1 MLSESNFI
9 IRASARR
16 EGNYY
21 IDYSGEYKISGIA
34 LVSGLDI
41 PEVQDIYLK
50 QGGELD
56 TLHEVYYFDSII
68 SARKAVS
75 EILTK
80 TGHSTFGKLVFLTET
95 EIEYI
100 RNSLIKEGTNTVGLN
115 RSLKDEIFKKL
126 NG

>member
-1 MLSESNFI
+1 MLNESNFI
-9 IRASARR
+9 VRASARR

-34 LVSGLDI
+34 LVSALDI
-41 PEVQDIYLK
+41 PEVQDIYLRH
-50 QGGELD
+50 GADLD
-56 TLHEVYYFDSII
+56 NSHEVYYFDSII
-68 SARKAVS
+68 NARKAIS
-75 EILTK
+75 DILTK

-100 RNSLIKEGTNTVGLN
+100 RTALIKEGGNTVSLN
-115 RSLKDEIFKKL
+115 RKLKDEIFRKL